1 MMITVDALRACVGC
15 REDWP
20 SDDEFYRQGSLVCI
34 ACEAEGVKP
43 PKPKARGYRTPEAE
57 RLYQREKYAR
67 HREAYLARMR
77 RWYEENRTTHNAKR
91 RARYAMNRV
100 G

>member
-1 MMITVDALRACVGC
+1 VSIVEELRVCLGC
-15 REDWP
+15 REEWP
-20 SDDEFYRQGSLVCI
+20 TDGEFYRQGSPVCL

-43 PKPKARGYRTPEAE
+43 PKTKARGYRTPEAE

-77 RWYEENRTTHNAKR
+77 RWYEENRVEINAKR
-91 RARYAMNRV
+91 RAQRAAKVV

>member
-1 MMITVDALRACVGC
+1 VEELRVCLGC
-15 REDWP
+15 REEWP
-20 SDDEFYRQGSLVCI
+20 TDGEFYRQGSPLCL
-34 ACEAEGVKP
+34 ACEAEGVKAL
-43 PKPKARGYRTPEAE
+43 KTKTRGYRTPEAE

-77 RWYEENRTTHNAKR
+77 RWYEDNRLAHNAKR
-91 RARYAMNRV
+91 RARYALTRV